1 MGKNPDSITP
11 VNQLICF
18 VDTDTGIKLCE
29 LSAKLISRTHESS
42 ITLLQ
47 LMNKEQTAGID
58 NLEKYKNDTFQS
70 TIELC
75 KNRGI
80 TIRIFVKISEN
91 FLDDIVNMID
101 EFGYNFLSIGIHRQI
116 IDDSAWPQNMNLQN
130 NESPTD
136 WKTSNANDD
145 DVVAKKNDIVEQ
157 LSSLLNRV
165 MIMTGIFINKDFE
178 KMNHIF
184 IPLLDNKDIPL
195 FRFVN
200 SFSTKE
206 VSSVITWDAVG
217 IIENNPDLKKMYR
230 DKLRSSDGKFTLWDT
245 NKKIDCNFI
254 EQQDLMIIGLESW
267 CKLIGTALS
276 WFHALPSTLIIKDKT
291 D

>member
-1 MGKNPDSITP
+1 MGKNPDSNTP

-18 VDTDTGIKLCE
+18 MDTDTGIKLCQ
-29 LSAKLISRTHESS
+29 LSVKLISRTNAS
-42 ITLLQ
+42 TMTVLQ
-47 LMNKEQTAGID
+47 LMTEEQAHLIGDI
-58 NLEKYKNDTFQS
+58 EQYKNNTFRS

-75 KNRGI
+75 KSREI
-80 TIRIFVKISEN
+80 IIRIFVKISDN
-91 FLDDIVNMID
+91 FSDDIVNMVD
-101 EFGYNFLSIGIHRQI
+101 EYGCNLLLAGIHQQI
-116 IDDSAWPQNMNLQN
+116 IDDPAWPQNMNLQN
-130 NESPTD
+130 NEPPIM
-136 WKTSNANDD
+136 WKASNANDN
-145 DVVAKKNDIVEQ
+145 VVRKNDIAEQ
-157 LSSLLNRV
+157 ISSLLNRV
-165 MIMTGIFINKDFE
+165 MIMTGIFINKNFE
-178 KMNHIF
+178 KMNNIF
-184 IPLLDNKDIPL
+184 IPLLDNKDMPL

-200 SFSTKE
+200 SFSIKE

-267 CKLIGTALS
+267 GKLIGAALT
-276 WFHALPSTLIIKDKT
+276 WCHALPSTLIVKDKT

>member
-1 MGKNPDSITP
+1 MGKNPDSNTP

-18 VDTDTGIKLCE
+18 MDTDTGIKLCQI
-29 LSAKLISRTHESS
+29 SVKLISRTNAS
-42 ITLLQ
+42 TMTVLQ
-47 LMNKEQTAGID
+47 LMTEEQAHLIGDI
-58 NLEKYKNDTFQS
+58 EQYKNNTFRS

-75 KNRGI
+75 KSREI
-80 TIRIFVKISEN
+80 IIRIFVKISDN
-91 FLDDIVNMID
+91 FSDDIVNMVD
-101 EFGYNFLSIGIHRQI
+101 EYGCNLLLAGIHQQI
-116 IDDSAWPQNMNLQN
+116 IDDPAWPQNMNLQN
-130 NESPTD
+130 NEPPIM
-136 WKTSNANDD
+136 WKASNANDN
-145 DVVAKKNDIVEQ
+145 VVGKNDIIEQ
-157 LSSLLNRV
+157 ISSLLNRV
-165 MIMTGIFINKDFE
+165 MIMTGIFINKNFE
-178 KMNHIF
+178 KMNNIF
-184 IPLLDNKDIPL
+184 IPLLDNKDMPL

-200 SFSTKE
+200 SFSIKE

-267 CKLIGTALS
+267 GKLIGAALT
-276 WFHALPSTLIIKDKT
+276 WCHALPSTLIVKDKT

>member
-1 MGKNPDSITP
+1 MGKNPDSIAP

-18 VDTDTGIKLCE
+18 VDSDTGIKLSE

-47 LMNKEQTAGID
+47 LMNKEQAAGID
-58 NLEKYKNDTFQS
+58 NFEKYKNDTFQA

-91 FLDDIVNMID
+91 FLDDIVNMVE
-101 EFGYNFLSIGIHRQI
+101 EFGYNFLSVGIHQQI

-130 NESPTD
+130 NEPTTG
-136 WKTSNANDD
+136 WKRSNANDN
-145 DVVAKKNDIVEQ
+145 AFARKNDIVEQ

-184 IPLLDNKDIPL
+184 IPLLDNKDVPL

-200 SFSTKE
+200 SFSIKE

-254 EQQDLMIIGLESW
+254 KQQDLMIIGLESW

-276 WFHALPSTLIIKDKT
+276 WFHVLPSTLIIKDKT

>member
-1 MGKNPDSITP
+1 MGKNPDSIAP

-18 VDTDTGIKLCE
+18 VDSDTGIKLSE

-47 LMNKEQTAGID
+47 LMNKEQAASID
-58 NLEKYKNDTFQS
+58 NFEKYKNDTFQA

-91 FLDDIVNMID
+91 FLDDIVNMVE
-101 EFGYNFLSIGIHRQI
+101 EFGYNFLSVGIHQQI
-116 IDDSAWPQNMNLQN
+116 IDDSAWPQNMNMQN
-130 NESPTD
+130 NEPTTG
-136 WKTSNANDD
+136 WKRSNANDN
-145 DVVAKKNDIVEQ
+145 AFARKNDIVEQ

-184 IPLLDNKDIPL
+184 IPLLDNKDVPL

-200 SFSTKE
+200 SFSIKE

-254 EQQDLMIIGLESW
+254 KQQDLMIIGLESW

-276 WFHALPSTLIIKDKT
+276 WFHVLPSTLIIKDKT

>member
-1 MGKNPDSITP
+1 MGKNPDSNTP

-18 VDTDTGIKLCE
+18 MDTDTGIKLCE
-29 LSAKLISRTHESS
+29 LSAKLISRTNESS

-47 LMNKEQTAGID
+47 LMNKEQAAGID
-58 NLEKYKNDTFQS
+58 NLEKYKNDTFRS

-75 KNRGI
+75 KNKGI
-80 TIRIFVKISEN
+80 TIRIFVKNSEN
-91 FLDDIVNMID
+91 FPDDIVNMIE
-101 EFGYNFLSIGIHRQI
+101 EFGYNFLSVGIHEQI
-116 IDDSAWPQNMNLQN
+116 IDDPAWPQNMNLQN
-130 NESPTD
+130 NESPIM
-136 WKTSNANDD
+136 WKASHANDN
-145 DVVAKKNDIVEQ
+145 VAGKNDIVEQ
-157 LSSLLNRV
+157 ISSLINRV
-165 MIMTGIFINKDFE
+165 MIMTGIFINKNFE
-178 KMNHIF
+178 KINHIF

-267 CKLIGTALS
+267 GKLIGAALT
-276 WFHALPSTLIIKDKT
+276 WCHALPSTLIIKDKT

>member
-1 MGKNPDSITP
+1 MGKNPDSIAP

-18 VDTDTGIKLCE
+18 VDSDTGIKLSE

-47 LMNKEQTAGID
+47 LMNKEQAASID
-58 NLEKYKNDTFQS
+58 NFEKYKNDTFQAA
-70 TIELC
+70 IELC

-91 FLDDIVNMID
+91 FLDDIVNMVE
-101 EFGYNFLSIGIHRQI
+101 EFGYNFLSVGIHQQI
-116 IDDSAWPQNMNLQN
+116 IDDSAWPQNMNMQN
-130 NESPTD
+130 NEPTTG
-136 WKTSNANDD
+136 WKRSNANDN
-145 DVVAKKNDIVEQ
+145 AFARKNDIVEQ

-184 IPLLDNKDIPL
+184 IPLLDNKDVPL

-200 SFSTKE
+200 SFSIKE

-254 EQQDLMIIGLESW
+254 KQQDLMIIGLESW

-276 WFHALPSTLIIKDKT
+276 WFHVLPSTLIIKDKT

>member
-1 MGKNPDSITP
+1 MGKNPDSIAP

-18 VDTDTGIKLCE
+18 LDSDTGIKLSE

-47 LMNKEQTAGID
+47 LMNKEQAAGID
-58 NLEKYKNDTFQS
+58 NFEKYKNDTFQA

-91 FLDDIVNMID
+91 FLDDIVNMVE
-101 EFGYNFLSIGIHRQI
+101 EFGYNFLSVGIHQQI

-130 NESPTD
+130 NEPTTG
-136 WKTSNANDD
+136 WKRSNANDN
-145 DVVAKKNDIVEQ
+145 AFARKNDIVEQ

-184 IPLLDNKDIPL
+184 IPLLDNKDVPL

-200 SFSTKE
+200 SFSIKE

-254 EQQDLMIIGLESW
+254 KQQDLMIIGLESW

-276 WFHALPSTLIIKDKT
+276 WFHVLPSTLIIKDKT

>member
-58 NLEKYKNDTFQS
+58 NFEKYKNDTFQS

-101 EFGYNFLSIGIHRQI
+101 EFGYNFRSIGIHRQI

-145 DVVAKKNDIVEQ
+145 DVVAKKNDIVEK